1 MKDKL
6 INELDWLYSLFNT
19 PGYMNMPEEQKEAA
33 KQVIANSIEYIKF
46 LNDNINP
53 ELS

>member
-1 MKDKL
+1 MSEETKEKL
-6 INELDWLYSLFNT
+6 RQIAL
-19 PGYMNMPEEQKEAA
+19 NMPEEQKEAA

>member
-1 MKDKL
+1 MEGNIYDQ
-6 INELDWLYSLFNT
+6 LDWLYSLFNT
-19 PGYMNMPEEQKEAA
+19 SGYINMPEEQKEAA

-46 LNDNINP
+46 LNDNLNP

>member
-1 MKDKL
+1 METD
-6 INELDWLYSLFNT
+6 IYNQLDWLYSLFNT
-19 PGYMNMPEEQKEAA
+19 PGYMNMPEEQKKAA

-46 LNDNINP
+46 LNENINP